1 MKKIIYTLILC
12 FFALNLSA
20 RIYIV
25 SNVSALEY
33 YDPYVIDANENQLTT
48 TPLNDNGKG
57 GFKWAHIVENGSATE
72 IYIEYN
78 GDYIDINQAENGGA
92 AVENAIY
99 EFYMKGN
106 TLSCRKISTSYPT
119 FKVTIKTKASITSA
133 QAKNVYDALFTEY
146 AYKQKTISGTT
157 CTYYFYTPFC
167 PNGAEIYTYQFMYRN
182 PSTGLMER
190 TGVASKRSGTTD
202 NSNCEIE
209 LNVNP
214 NYPKNGYTCCYFLS
228 HFTVIT
234 KLNITNNS
242 FPSEKQNYTEFATI
256 TNTVTY
262 TYAQVANWIWIT
274 TPFNATISV
283 SQGANDLHLTWP
295 GNSATAK
302 TACFVLKSFN
312 SAKRAASRT
321 DYWDDMKTTTLEAGK
336 GYLLGIDPRGDKTN
350 ITVTYTSTASRNT
363 IQSSFE
369 HTLAEHSG
377 PSSYANQHLIGTGGF
392 FNTNHVDASR
402 DLYYALPTS
411 NGFSYL
417 SSGYEAI
424 DLAPFKPFF
433 VQTYGTLT
441 FYLNQTS
448 NVAALSPKLVEP
460 QITKETYRLLI
471 EGNDFNDQTT
481 IILDQSGTEGY
492 TIGEDFFYFTTDVDG
507 IPFANQFY
515 TIDQDEPRSFN
526 HRKNENQTISLGGRI
541 QTAGEYTLSLK
552 EINTKAKS
560 VLLTDILNQ
569 TTTEL
574 TADNYTF
581 TANEGEILDGRFII
595 TFTFAPATPTDTYVA
610 EANQIVV
617 FGNAQNCNINNLTIG
632 EIVMIYD
639 ATGRLVYNE
648 TAKSENINISLIP
661 GTYIVRQPN
670 KSARFAVK

>member
-1 MKKIIYTLILC
+1 MKKLFYTLILC

-25 SNVSALEY
+25 SNVSSLEY
-33 YDPYVIDANENQLTT
+33 YDPFVIDANENQLTT
-48 TPLNDNGKG
+48 TEINDNGKG
-57 GFKWAHIVENGSATE
+57 GYKWAYIIDNGSATE
-72 IYIEYN
+72 IYVEYN

-92 AVENAIY
+92 AVEGAIY
-99 EFYMKGN
+99 ELYMKGGS
-106 TLSCRKISTSYPT
+106 LVCRKISTSFPT
-119 FKVTIKTKASITSA
+119 FKVTIKTKASITTA
-133 QAKNVYDALFTEY
+133 QAKNVYDALFCEY

-167 PNGAEIYTYQFMYRN
+167 PNGAEIYTYQYMYRDS
-182 PSTGLMER
+182 STGLMKS
-190 TGVASKRSGTTD
+190 TGVKAKRSGTTD

-214 NYPKNGYTCCYFLS
+214 GFSKNGYTCCYFMS
-228 HFTVIT
+228 NFTVIA
-234 KLNITNNS
+234 KLNITNNTI
-242 FPSEKQNYTEFATI
+242 PSEKQSYTEFATI

-283 SQGANDLHLTWP
+283 SQGANDLHLTWT

-321 DYWDDMKTTTLEAGK
+321 DYWDEMKTTTLEAGK

-350 ITVTYTSTASRNT
+350 ITVTYTSTASRNS
-363 IQSSFE
+363 IPSQFE

-377 PSSYANQHLIGTGGF
+377 PSSYAHQHLIGTGGF
-392 FNTNHVDASR
+392 YNTNHVDASKAF
-402 DLYYALPTS
+402 YYALPTS
-411 NGFSYL
+411 NGFSYQN
-417 SSGYEAI
+417 SGYEAFV
-424 DLAPFKPFF
+424 LAPFKPFF
-433 VQTYGTLT
+433 VQTYGTLN
-441 FYLNQTS
+441 FYLNQTA
-448 NVAALSPKLVEP
+448 NVAALSPELAEP
-460 QITKETYRLLI
+460 QITEETYRLLI

-492 TIGEDFFYFTTDVDG
+492 TMGEDFFYFTTDIDG

-526 HRKNENQTISLGGRI
+526 HRKNENQTISLGGRL
-541 QTAGEYTLSLK
+541 QNAGEYTLSLK
-552 EINTKAKS
+552 GINTKAQS
-560 VLLTDILNQ
+560 VLLTDILNG

-574 TADNYTF
+574 TTDDYTF
-581 TANEGEILDGRFII
+581 TVTEGEILDGRFVI

-610 EANQIVV
+610 EANQIIVY
-617 FGNAQNCNINNLTIG
+617 GNAQNCNISNLTIG
-632 EIVMIYD
+632 ETITIYD
-639 ATGRLVYNE
+639 ATGRLIYNQ
-648 TAKSENINISLIP
+648 TAQSTSINLNIP
-661 GTYIVRQPN
+661 AGTYIVRQAN
-670 KSARFAVK
+670 KSARFALK